1 MMELLGWAHAYT
13 LDRDHGSR
21 RLVMEQIAMRGV
33 SPHMN
38 DVTVSK
44 RRRSFEWRVHDRNG
58 TLMFSGRERT
68 RPAARYQG
76 YRHLFMLLAIGRR
89 APEVRTLEIFP
100 TSNEPDAGASP
111 SWTSSARP
119 KTGQSR

>member
-1 MMELLGWAHAYT
+1 
-13 LDRDHGSR
+13 
-21 RLVMEQIAMRGV
+21 
-33 SPHMN
+33 MN
-38 DVTVSK
+38 DVTVTK

-68 RPAARYQG
+68 RPAARYQS

-89 APEVRTLEIFP
+89 THDVRTPGILP
-100 TSNEPDAGASP
+100 TSDELGAGA

>member
-1 MMELLGWAHAYT
+1 MM
-13 LDRDHGSR
+13 
-21 RLVMEQIAMRGV
+21 
-33 SPHMN
+33 
-38 DVTVSK
+38 DVTVAK

-58 TLMFSGRERT
+58 RLMFSGRERT

-76 YRHLFMLLAIGRR
+76 YRHLFILLAIGRR
-89 APEVRTLEIFP
+89 SPKVRTLEIFP
-100 TSNEPDAGASP
+100 TSDELDPGANP